1 MKGENMMAKKYKVTA
16 VICALAILVSSSGI
30 YINKVNA
37 AFKMMTPDDGTL
49 IQTSKKINSAK
60 YIETK
65 MDKQQLLSG
74 KKIQGKLVS
83 GDDEQQYQISLISSG
98 QLDIHLEDDSRKLN
112 CAFSN

>member
-49 IQTSKKINSAK
+49 IQTSKKNK
-60 YIETK
+60 FC
-65 MDKQQLLSG
+65 
-74 KKIQGKLVS
+74 KI
-83 GDDEQQYQISLISSG
+83 Y
-98 QLDIHLEDDSRKLN
+98 
-112 CAFSN
+112 